1 MLTKMTG
8 PSSAAQPCGGVRF
21 EFDARYRGESAQRRR
36 GFGDEIVTVIRRV
49 NAIAVLATRVATGV
63 SS

>member
-1 MLTKMTG
+1 M
-8 PSSAAQPCGGVRF
+8 PAI
-21 EFDARYRGESAQRRR
+21 EARAQRRR